1 MEQDLVGQKYICG
14 YAKMWGL
21 HMEKAIKQDQ
31 LCQRNYENKILILI
45 INWTSMAEDISSTA
59 SNTIPFPTLTIVYL
73 VSQAEGLIDEISQ
86 KYNNITVEDCN
97 GFFNDGLKRDY
108 KKITIWSQGIDSLWF
123 NALIARI
130 KEIANVDSVPIV
142 SGGIMYSV

>member
-1 MEQDLVGQKYICG
+1 
-14 YAKMWGL
+14 
-21 HMEKAIKQDQ
+21 MEKESLWYLLRKQDIA
-31 LCQRNYENKILILI
+31 LLKMI
-45 INWTSMAEDISSTA
+45 IWIRMAEDMSSTA

-73 VSQAEGLIDEISQ
+73 VTEAEGLIEEISQ

-97 GFFNDGLKRDY
+97 GFFNDGVKRDY

-130 KEIANVDSVPIV
+130 KEVASVDAVPIV
-142 SGGIMYSV
+142 SGGIMYTV

>member
-1 MEQDLVGQKYICG
+1 MRTENGHL
-14 YAKMWGL
+14 
-21 HMEKAIKQDQ
+21 
-31 LCQRNYENKILILI
+31 NYENKILILLI
-45 INWTSMAEDISSTA
+45 TQTRMAEDISSTS

-73 VSQAEGLIDEISQ
+73 VNEAEQLIDEISQ

-97 GFFNDGLKRDY
+97 GFFNDGVKRDY

>member
-1 MEQDLVGQKYICG
+1 MLPL
-14 YAKMWGL
+14 L
-21 HMEKAIKQDQ
+21 HVKSLLGTDCDH
-31 LCQRNYENKILILI
+31 LFYENKILILI
-45 INWTSMAEDISSTA
+45 ITSTRLAEDISSTS

-73 VSQAEGLIDEISQ
+73 VNKAEQLIDEISQ

-97 GFFNDGLKRDY
+97 GFFNDGIKRDY
-108 KKITIWSQGIDSLWF
+108 KQITIWSQGIDSLWF

-130 KEIANVDSVPIV
+130 KEIASVDSVPIV